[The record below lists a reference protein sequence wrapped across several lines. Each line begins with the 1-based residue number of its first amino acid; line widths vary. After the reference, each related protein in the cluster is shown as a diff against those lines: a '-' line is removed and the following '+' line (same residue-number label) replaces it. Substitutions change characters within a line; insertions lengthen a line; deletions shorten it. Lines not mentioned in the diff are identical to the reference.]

1 MLMVANQHSRSQTVG
16 APAATRFGVI
26 CSFRDGMIGRF
37 EIYQDPDAARHSL
50 GLDRWPWDEHTVDV
64 EPFDSPDAR
73 ALRAYARLGLALHPC
88 LSAAGAPQ
96 GVAMPAG
103 VRPGTPE
110 DLPLTEAVDRAVRGA
125 AHGGD
130 IAAMLEAGSTL
141 LVAPGR
147 GYSVVKQGQVRLVAA
162 LDEEAAVSVLRAA
175 LAHAADAGDAAFVE
189 WLTADQQWAIG
200 VCVEARL
207 ELRSNSGAVF
217 LGGDVGPFRPYL
229 PSGAYL

>member
-1 MLMVANQHSRSQTVG
+1 
-16 APAATRFGVI
+16 
-26 CSFRDGMIGRF
+26 
-37 EIYQDPDAARHSL
+37 
-50 GLDRWPWDEHTVDV
+50 
-64 EPFDSPDAR
+64 
-73 ALRAYARLGLALHPC
+73 
-88 LSAAGAPQ
+88 
-96 GVAMPAG
+96 MPAG
-103 VRPGTPE
+103 VRPGTLD
-110 DLPLTEAVDRAVRGA
+110 DLPLTEAVDRTVRGA

-162 LDEEAAVSVLRAA
+162 LDEEAAVTVLRAA
-175 LAHAADAGDAAFVE
+175 LAHAADAGDSAFVE
-189 WLTADQQWAIG
+189 WLTAGQQWAIG

-217 LGGDVGPFRPYL
+217 LSGDVGPFRPYL